1 MASMLALV
9 GLVPQLNKEGK
20 VISMSKLLKEGTKI
34 RMKRTVGVILA
45 STVTDNFEAGSIG
58 EIIGEHNGYHE
69 ATDTTWYNVKFE
81 KGTEILPEV
90 WFEVIEEPKEECD
103 CDKCKKCCD
112 DVELPES
119 HGVELTIKYDGDNL
133 IIGNDNVDLRD
144 LSDNETSIL
153 YNTVD
158 TLYRLLGVDL
168 DD

>member
-1 MASMLALV
+1 
-9 GLVPQLNKEGK
+9 
-20 VISMSKLLKEGTKI
+20 MSKLLKEGTKI

-58 EIIGEHNGYHE
+58 EIIGEPNGYHE
-69 ATDTTWYNVKFE
+69 ATDTTWYNVKFK

-103 CDKCKKCCD
+103 CDKCEKCYD
-112 DVELPES
+112 DVELPEN

-133 IIGNDNVDLRD
+133 EISGGDIDLRE
-144 LSDNETSIL
+144 LSDHELPIL

-158 TLYRLLGVDL
+158 TLYKLLGVGL

>member
-1 MASMLALV
+1 M
-9 GLVPQLNKEGK
+9 G
-20 VISMSKLLKEGTKI
+20 KLLEKGTKVK
-34 RMKRTVGVILA
+34 MKETVGVMLA
-45 STVTDNFEAGSIG
+45 SLVTNNFEAGSIG

-103 CDKCKKCCD
+103 CDKCEKCCD
-112 DVELPES
+112 DVELPEN

-133 IIGNDNVDLRD
+133 EISGGDIDLRE
-144 LSDNETSIL
+144 LSDHELPIL

-158 TLYRLLGVDL
+158 TLYKLLGVGL